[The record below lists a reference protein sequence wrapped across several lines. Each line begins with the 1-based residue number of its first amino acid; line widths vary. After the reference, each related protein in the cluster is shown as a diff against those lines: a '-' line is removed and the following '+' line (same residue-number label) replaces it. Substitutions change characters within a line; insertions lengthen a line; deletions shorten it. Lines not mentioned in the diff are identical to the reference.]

1 MAGPLKIGILWLSVH
16 PLWDQGLFHTHRLT
30 QLTFLCTCPRRQL
43 VMVLIKGVLGV
54 CASSLFHQTTDVSR
68 KEKKLVHCPVSQL
81 AQCLSVLL
89 TAAQIIPPK
98 GH

>member
-1 MAGPLKIGILWLSVH
+1 MAGPLKMGILWLSVH

-54 CASSLFHQTTDVSR
+54 CASLF
-68 KEKKLVHCPVSQL
+68 LIN
-81 AQCLSVLL
+81 AFVLDFS
-89 TAAQIIPPK
+89 
-98 GH
+98 